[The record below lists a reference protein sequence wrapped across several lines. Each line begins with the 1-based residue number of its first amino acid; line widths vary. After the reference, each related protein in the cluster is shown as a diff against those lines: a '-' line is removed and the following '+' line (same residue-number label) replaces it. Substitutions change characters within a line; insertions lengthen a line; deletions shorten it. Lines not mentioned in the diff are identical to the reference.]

1 MHNHLHCFYRASHQE
16 YRLMIK
22 PATLALALCLV
33 PFVCLAGEPPASTAN
48 PPASTPAPEAAPAEQ
63 AAGEKPAP
71 KALSDEEKASLRH
84 DGLYL
89 IEHQFMPSLW
99 LGERHEMFDAD
110 LHKRGVEVLRW
121 LIGLV
126 NEDVGTTIVET
137 EGIAV
142 EEIDLG
148 NDWKGWLVTF
158 PEPKVTPESKYSL
171 LLSNG
176 EQSRFF
182 AWEFDNLMEKTTWYL
197 CEWTNGG
204 NDHLNYG
211 DHKDGSKEKFIALT
225 KKALGGKEEVKAGIS
240 RGNGDK

>member
-1 MHNHLHCFYRASHQE
+1 
-16 YRLMIK
+16 MIK
-22 PATLALALCLV
+22 PAAFALALCLA
-33 PFVCLAGEPPASTAN
+33 PFVCLAEESPASPAN
-48 PPASTPAPEAAPAEQ
+48 PPTPASAPESAPAEQ
-63 AAGEKPAP
+63 AALEKPAP
-71 KALSDEEKASLRH
+71 KALSEGEKALLRH

-89 IEHQFMPSLW
+89 IEHQVMPSLW

-121 LIGLV
+121 LINLV
-126 NEDVGTTIVET
+126 NEDVGTTIVEM

-148 NDWKGWLVTF
+148 NDWKGWLFTF

-171 LLSNG
+171 LLTNG
-176 EQSRFF
+176 EESRFF

-211 DHKDGSKEKFIALT
+211 DHNDGSRENFIALT
-225 KKALGGKEEVKAGIS
+225 KKTLAGKEEVKAGIS
-240 RGNGDK
+240 RNGDK